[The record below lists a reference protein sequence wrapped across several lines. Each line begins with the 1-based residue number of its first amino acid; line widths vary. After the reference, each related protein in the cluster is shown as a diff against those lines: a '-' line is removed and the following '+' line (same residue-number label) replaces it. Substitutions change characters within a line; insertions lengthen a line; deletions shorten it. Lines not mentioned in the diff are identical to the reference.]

1 MTDTLIRAWK
11 DQNFRDSLPHATR
24 AALPAHPAG
33 EVANIDHQV
42 GAAVGGES
50 RTEYLLSVGCCQGFT
65 NACWGFTG
73 GAVCTSDCMSIWM
86 TTDAICALK

>member
-24 AALPAHPAG
+24 SALPANPVG
-33 EVANIDHQV
+33 DIVGIDHEI

-50 RTEYLLSVGCCQGFT
+50 RTEFLLSLGCCQGFT
-65 NACWGFTG
+65 NACYGFTEG
-73 GAVCTSDCMSIWM
+73 PVCTGVCGGIWM
-86 TTDAICALK
+86 TTDAICAIK